1 MSLINWGRELGALKD
16 TSQIMEVAQKLLLVG
31 ISGAKIDDDVGVED
45 DEDEDEDEDEDDNGP
60 WQGRGRRRGAEA
72 AARTIGRPRHT
83 KSIVFCLSPWIHDQ
97 AWEEDHPSQ
106 GL

>member
-1 MSLINWGRELGALKD
+1 M
-16 TSQIMEVAQKLLLVG
+16 G

>member
-1 MSLINWGRELGALKD
+1 
-16 TSQIMEVAQKLLLVG
+16 MEVAQKLLLVG
-31 ISGAKIDDDVGVED
+31 ISGAKIDDDDGDED

-83 KSIVFCLSPWIHDQ
+83 KSIVLHQVLSYTKSILPISIVQITPLLLYDT
-97 AWEEDHPSQ
+97 
-106 GL
+106 